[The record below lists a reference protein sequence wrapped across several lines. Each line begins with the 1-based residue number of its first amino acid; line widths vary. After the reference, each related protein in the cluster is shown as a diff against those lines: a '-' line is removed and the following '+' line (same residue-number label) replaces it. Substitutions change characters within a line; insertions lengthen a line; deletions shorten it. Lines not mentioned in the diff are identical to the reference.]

1 MREDPYVHHLRERE
15 NGAVEALTPC
25 GAYSNRHIRLDRETL
40 RKWRRLRSEARQD
53 LPILA
58 RMAHQLEEVVSSSEG
73 PSREKA
79 AERLGAL
86 RRRIEESRLRFS
98 IE

>member
-1 MREDPYVHHLRERE
+1 VEDPYVHHLRERE

-25 GAYSNRHIRLDRETL
+25 GVYSNRHIRLDRQAL

-53 LPILA
+53 LPVLT
-58 RMAHQLEEVVSSSEG
+58 RMARQLEQIVSSSEG
-73 PSREKA
+73 PAREELAK
-79 AERLGAL
+79 ELGAI